1 MKVKE
6 LLPVLNVSIP
16 YRKGRNDDELKEDDE
31 DDYVSIPYRKGRNYK
46 YAPEEKTK

>member
-1 MKVKE
+1 MS
-6 LLPVLNVSIP
+6 LLGKLMDTMRLSS
-16 YRKGRNDDELKEDDE
+16 EDDE